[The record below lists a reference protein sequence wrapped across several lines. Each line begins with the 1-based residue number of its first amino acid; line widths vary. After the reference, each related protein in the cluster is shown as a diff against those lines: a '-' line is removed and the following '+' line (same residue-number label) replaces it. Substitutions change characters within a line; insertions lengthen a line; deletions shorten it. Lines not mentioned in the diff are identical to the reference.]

1 MIPNVR
7 RAIPRGILPGPSG
20 VVEVIV
26 IVVVCERRLI
36 CATRQGSVGQEPR
49 VADVAIATFAAEGA
63 ELDGVSVGLLSSK
76 AQRAI
81 DVQQRQMIVTRLP
94 A

>member
-1 MIPNVR
+1 MR
-7 RAIPRGILPGPSG
+7 DSTG
-20 VVEVIV
+20 
-26 IVVVCERRLI
+26 C
-36 CATRQGSVGQEPR
+36 SVGQEPR
-49 VADVAIATFAAEGA
+49 VADVAIATFAAEDA

-81 DVQQRQMIVTRLP
+81 DVQQRQIIVTRRP